1 MRAEYIKREAARLK
15 ARFDTVDLFRI
26 CEALKIRV
34 SRAPMGRNRDSC
46 KGFFLVNA
54 RCKLIMLNSDLA
66 DEVQRIILAH
76 ELGHAVLHC
85 SPALRT
91 FHEFALLD
99 EADRMEYEANV
110 FAAEFLV
117 ADKDALAAFGEQMTL
132 FQASSYL
139 GVPPELLDFKARL
152 LEKEGYPVRAQHIG
166 RDGFLR
172 RDISK
177 PLN

>member
-1 MRAEYIKREAARLK
+1 MRAEQIKREVARLK
-15 ARFDTVDLFRI
+15 AKYRTEKLRYI

-34 SRAPMGRNRDSC
+34 SHAPMGTNPDSC

-54 RCKLIMLNSDLA
+54 RCKLIMLNSDLS
-66 DEVQRIILAH
+66 EEIQRIILAH

-85 SPALRT
+85 SPAIRA
-91 FHEFALLD
+91 FHEFAVLD
-99 EADRMEYEANV
+99 ETDRMEYEANV

-117 ADKDALAAFGEQMTL
+117 EDDEALEAFGDQMTL
-132 FQASSYL
+132 FQASSFL
-139 GVPPELLDFKARL
+139 GVPPELLDFKVRIM
-152 LEKEGYPVRAQHIG
+152 EKEGYPVRAPHIAHG
-166 RDGFLR
+166 DFLK